1 MAKLAG
7 GVFLRTVRRTDGFAE
22 AAYLTQENMGSKGR
36 ISGNL
41 SSASFFRGCSESLN
55 CTFCP
60 SSGVLKCPLHIR
72 QLSWLLFFWNDL
84 PGWT

>member
-22 AAYLTQENMGSKGR
+22 AAYLTHNMGCKGR

-41 SSASFFRGCSESLN
+41 SSAG
-55 CTFCP
+55 FCP
-60 SSGVLKCPLHIR
+60 WLFGVLELHMLSIFRCVKMPLAIR
-72 QLSWLLFFWNDL
+72 QLSWLLFIWNDL